1 MGLFDWL
8 LGRARAGTVDEAQ
21 PAKAVRF
28 EMRPL
33 RRAGLLGGGWPAATR
48 DATPPGS
55 DEREGGD

>member
-1 MGLFDWL
+1 MGLLDWL
-8 LGRARAGTVDEAQ
+8 LGRAGDGTVDEVQ
-21 PAKAVRF
+21 PLRF

-33 RRAGLLGGGWPAATR
+33 RRAELLGGGWPAATR